1 MTQWIFIVGYN
12 TDTLDPKTKK
22 VVTTAEQ
29 NYQGL
34 QNYIQTYYTSRLPKG
49 TPFTTA
55 RWCEDVA
62 AKLTATYPTGDIGL
76 ICHSFGGQ
84 KGVEVCAALNP
95 RVVKKL
101 ILIDP
106 VDYNNPMTPNTVGFA
121 IPRNVINARCFY
133 RQKPTATPWSGS
145 ISSPVIVNT
154 MYVPTTS
161 DPHGEYVWNA
171 NTINEVKAAL

>member
-1 MTQWIFIVGYN
+1 MTQWTFIVGFN
-12 TDTLDPKTKK
+12 DATLDPKTKAVIK
-22 VVTTAEQ
+22 TAEE

-34 QNYIQTYYTSRLPKG
+34 QDYIKTYYTSRLPKG
-49 TPFTTA
+49 TPFVTA
-55 RWCEDVA
+55 RWNEDVF
-62 AKLTATYPTGDIGL
+62 AKIMGTYATGDIG
-76 ICHSFGGQ
+76 IIAHSFGGQ
-84 KGVEVCAALNP
+84 KAVEVCAALNP

-106 VDYNNPMTPNTVGFA
+106 VDYNHPAIPNTTGFA
-121 IPRNVINARCFY
+121 IPRNVLNARCFY
-133 RQKPTATPWSGS
+133 RQKPSAMPWSGS

-171 NTINEVKAAL
+171 STINEVKAS